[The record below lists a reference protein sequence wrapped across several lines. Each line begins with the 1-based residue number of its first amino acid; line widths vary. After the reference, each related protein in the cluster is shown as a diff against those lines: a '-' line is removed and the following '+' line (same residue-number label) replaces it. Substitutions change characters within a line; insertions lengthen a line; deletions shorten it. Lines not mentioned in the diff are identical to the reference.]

1 MLVKMIFSGFGGQGV
16 IMMGYLFAMAGM
28 YDEKNVTCLPSYGAE
43 VRGGTANCTVVIS
56 SEEIA
61 SPVASEP
68 DFAVFMNQPSLIR
81 FQNQIQS
88 GGTVFLNSSMIE
100 TKPIRGDIEIFEI
113 PLNELARQ
121 IKSDKVM
128 NIIMLGALIKK
139 TGLVSL
145 ATMTR
150 ALKETF
156 GQKNPSVFKLNES
169 ALLLGYRYLE

>member
-43 VRGGTANCTVVIS
+43 VRGGTANCTVVLAT
-56 SEEIA
+56 EEIA

-68 DFAVFMNQPSLIR
+68 DIAVFMNQPSLIR

-88 GGTVFLNSSMIE
+88 GGMVFLNSSMIE
-100 TKPIRGDIEIFEI
+100 AKPIRGDIQIFEI
-113 PLNELARQ
+113 PLNELAKQ
-121 IKSDKVM
+121 LKSDKVL

-145 ATMTR
+145 QNMTR
-150 ALKETF
+150 ALKEAF
-156 GQKNPSVFKLNES
+156 GQKNPSVYKLNES
-169 ALLLGYRYLE
+169 ALMLGYRYLE

>member
-1 MLVKMIFSGFGGQGV
+1 MIFSGFGGQGV

-28 YDEKNVTCLPSYGAE
+28 YEEKNVTCLPSYGAE

-113 PLNELARQ
+113 PLNELAKQ

-128 NIIMLGALIKK
+128 NIIMIGALIKK

-145 ATMTR
+145 GTMTR

-169 ALLLGYRYLE
+169 ALMLGYNYLQ